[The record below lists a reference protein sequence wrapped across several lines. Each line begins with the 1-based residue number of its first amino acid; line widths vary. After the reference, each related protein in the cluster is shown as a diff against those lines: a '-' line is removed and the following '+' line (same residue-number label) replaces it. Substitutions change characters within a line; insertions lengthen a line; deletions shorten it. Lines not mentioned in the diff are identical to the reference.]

1 MRGEIAPL
9 RVGEKEQN
17 INLLRRISITGISTK
32 NKKLLIYSLSWF
44 FDLIDSFLDNRISI
58 DKTKLIIRFFFREI
72 ELVEWLMTN
81 RNYAFIC
88 DF

>member
-17 INLLRRISITGISTK
+17 INLLRRISITDISTK
-32 NKKLLIYSLSWF
+32 NKKLLIYSLWF
-44 FDLIDSFLDNRISI
+44 FDLIDSSLDNRISI
-58 DKTKLIIRFFFREI
+58 DKSKLIIRFFFRKI
-72 ELVEWLMTN
+72 ELVKWLMTN

>member
-17 INLLRRISITGISTK
+17 INLLRRISITDISTK
-32 NKKLLIYSLSWF
+32 NKKLLIYSLWF
-44 FDLIDSFLDNRISI
+44 FDLIDSSLDNRISI
-58 DKTKLIIRFFFREI
+58 DKSKLIIRFFFRKI
-72 ELVEWLMTN
+72 ELVKWLMTN
-81 RNYAFIC
+81 RNYDFIC